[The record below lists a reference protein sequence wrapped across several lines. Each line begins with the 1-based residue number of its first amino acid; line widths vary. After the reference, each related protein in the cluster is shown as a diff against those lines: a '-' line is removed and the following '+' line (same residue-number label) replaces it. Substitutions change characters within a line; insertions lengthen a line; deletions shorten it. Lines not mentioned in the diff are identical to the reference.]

1 MLCVHILEN
10 EVIQHF
16 VFSELKNKAFGKKW
30 KLEKQ

>member
-16 VFSELKNKAFGKKW
+16 VFSELKNIAFGGKM
-30 KLEKQ
+30 